1 MFSLVVKLVLDYSIH
16 DLHHF
21 KKFRLRNVMSPWK
34 KIETTKLQGNNLD
47 LLENLKKIIYDKSL
61 KCASFLH
68 PKAIVIS
75 TYLKNLQ
82 GTIFKHGCCS
92 SQAYTTQLPPNN
104 HTLPTSIS
112 QLGPE
117 NGHFLPKTFGKTF
130 TGSYKVRMYGAKFR
144 VLVNLQVVFASPP

>member
-1 MFSLVVKLVLDYSIH
+1 
-16 DLHHF
+16 
-21 KKFRLRNVMSPWK
+21 
-34 KIETTKLQGNNLD
+34 
-47 LLENLKKIIYDKSL
+47 L

-68 PKAIVIS
+68 PKAIVSS

-117 NGHFLPKTFGKTF
+117 NGHFLPKTFSKTF

-144 VLVNLQVVFASPP
+144 VQPASCLCQSTLDLYSAMEAYLLLLPRCSRYSTPGRAACTNIRRNPQGLLQVCRLYTSSASSPL